1 MVLVGVLIGLLSAGL
16 IWLASRPPQ
25 GEQIYLSAP
34 PSPAPWVIHVEG
46 AVVRPGVYELPAGS
60 RIRDAIGLAGGL
72 LPEADEGAV
81 NLASVLQDGGRVF
94 VPGKLEQ
101 GSASAGQ
108 APPGGPSGGQAGPPG
123 TLIDINTA
131 DATQLEELPGIGPV
145 TAQKI
150 VDFRNAEGAFS
161 IIEDIQKV
169 PGIGPVTFERI
180 RSLITVGD

>member
-1 MVLVGVLIGLLSAGL
+1 M
-16 IWLASRPPQ
+16 
-25 GEQIYLSAP
+25 
-34 PSPAPWVIHVEG
+34 
-46 AVVRPGVYELPAGS
+46 
-60 RIRDAIGLAGGL
+60 
-72 LPEADEGAV
+72 
-81 NLASVLQDGGRVF
+81 
-94 VPGKLEQ
+94 
-101 GSASAGQ
+101 
-108 APPGGPSGGQAGPPG
+108 
-123 TLIDINTA
+123 IDINTA